1 MATIQSTITLRDD
14 MSAKLNHIEGSIDSV
29 VARMENLDATLQST
43 GSGGVR
49 GIQAASSAT
58 DGLITK
64 LKELAAAYISVKSA
78 QAIIDT
84 SDAMTSMNARLA
96 MVQQA
101 FGNASESA
109 EQFRNKIFAAANDSR
124 GSYESIAALIARI
137 GMNARDAFSS
147 TDELIKF
154 ADIVQKDAVIGGASA
169 QEAANAEIQLSQAMA
184 SGVLRGQ
191 DFRSVMEQMPTI
203 VGQIADYLDV
213 SRGKVK
219 ELADKGQLS
228 AEVVK
233 NAILSAADSV
243 DAAYQKMPMT
253 FGQAVTQI
261 KNTALQAFEPVLAKI
276 NNMLNSEQGQAILNG
291 IENSLYVIANVAMAA
306 MDGLN
311 GLMDVL
317 YALSPAIIGI
327 AAAIAVYN
335 AIKLAQAAATAIAT
349 AAQEAENSAM
359 LASPVFWIT
368 ALIVALIVVI
378 YEAAQAFA
386 DTGGAAS
393 TAFGVIV
400 GVIYE
405 GGAAIQ
411 NFGLLVGNIAMAIAA
426 FFSACGQSMMNSF
439 AVSISEIK
447 MYFYSLLS
455 TAVSVISSIASALSA
470 LPFVNIDTS
479 GLNKAASEYAEK
491 ANENAKIVANGAKG
505 VDPFAAASK
514 AMNTFQY
521 KSYQDAYNK
530 GAKVG
535 DDFSNRISTMFN
547 AFKTG
552 ADISSA
558 AGKTAGNTGK
568 TAGNTGKIKDKLDDT
583 HEDLQYLC
591 DIAERDA
598 VNRFT
603 TASIS
608 VDMVNNNS
616 ISSGLD
622 LDGIVDGLASRLKTS
637 MASVAEGV

>member
-14 MSAKLNHIEGSIDSV
+14 MSAKLNHIEASIDSV
-29 VARMENLDATLQST
+29 VGHMENLDNAMQST
-43 GSGGVR
+43 GSGGAR
-49 GIQAASSAT
+49 GMQAASTAT
-58 DGLITK
+58 DGLINK
-64 LKELAAAYISVKSA
+64 LKQLAAAYISVKSA

-124 GSYESIAALIARI
+124 GSYESMAALIARI
-137 GMNARDAFSS
+137 GMNARDAFSN

-276 NNMLNSEQGQAILNG
+276 NSMLNSEQGQAILSG
-291 IENSLYVIANVAMAA
+291 IENSLYVIANVASAA
-306 MDGLN
+306 IDGLS

-317 YALSPAIIGI
+317 YALSPAIIGV
-327 AAAIAVYN
+327 ATAIAVYN
-335 AIKLAQAAATAIAT
+335 AMKLAQAAATAIAT
-349 AAQEAENSAM
+349 AAQTAENSAM

-368 ALIVALIVVI
+368 AIIVALIVVI

-386 DTGGAAS
+386 ETGGAAS

-405 GGAAIQ
+405 GIAAIQ

-426 FFSACGQSMMNSF
+426 FFTACGKSIMNSF
-439 AVSISEIK
+439 SVSIAQVK

-455 TAVSVISSIASALSA
+455 TAVSVISSIASSLNA
-470 LPFVNIDTS
+470 LPFVNIDTA
-479 GLNKAASEYAEK
+479 GLNKAAQAYADKAK
-491 ANENAKIVANGAKG
+491 ANQKIVDNGAKG
-505 VDPFAAASK
+505 YDPFAAASK
-514 AMNTFQY
+514 AMDTFQY

-535 DDFSNRISTMFN
+535 DAFSNKLTSKFTMPK
-547 AFKTG
+547 A
-552 ADISSA
+552 ASA
-558 AGKTAGNTGK
+558 GLSGIGSVASNTGK

-583 HEDLQYLC
+583 QEDLQYLC

-637 MASVAEGV
+637 MASVAEGA